1 MEWGFFAFQSCLDCK
16 LFFFFMAFLSAKNW
30 ITSALHMQCPYLFFD
45 ISFNDYSISKLF
57 IALFTPNLNIH
68 DKYHG
73 LVTNAPSYRQERI
86 LHFNL

>member
-1 MEWGFFAFQSCLDCK
+1 MEWGYLHFRAVWTVNCFSSLWPFCQQRIGLHQLCVCNVLIY
-16 LFFFFMAFLSAKNW
+16 FL
-30 ITSALHMQCPYLFFD
+30 TY
-45 ISFNDYSISKLF
+45 SFNDYSISKLF